1 MKYEKKSF
9 VIVRI
14 KFLKKAKIREEEE
27 DSFQMSEE
35 EEKKMKNKNL
45 RS

>member
-35 EEKKMKNKNL
+35 EEEKRRKKNEK
-45 RS
+45 